1 MGLTKWCQIG
11 SATWWTKSMV
21 VKQTQTTVYKHEL
34 CSHSSFSLC
43 VHSCRKGEEVHWDD
57 KDTGWPEI
65 SILAI
70 GVSLSA
76 FQVVL
81 VVKKLPANTGNIKDM
96 VGCFERTASKH
107 VYYLGW
113 NRSPAQ
119 AGCMRQVL
127 GAGALGR
134 LRGIGWRR
142 RWEGGS
148 GWGIHVYPWLIHVSV
163 WQKPLQ

>member
-1 MGLTKWCQIG
+1 MSDWL
-11 SATWWTKSMV
+11 SHVVDKSMV
-21 VKQTQTTVYKHEL
+21 VEQTQTTVYKHEL

-43 VHSCRKGEEVHWDD
+43 VCSCRKGEEVQWDD
-57 KDTGWPEI
+57 KDTDWPKI
-65 SILAI
+65 SILTI

-81 VVKKLPANTGNIKDM
+81 VVKKLPANTGNIKDI
-96 VGCFERTASKH
+96 VGCFDRTASKH

-119 AGCMRQVL
+119 VGCMRQVL
-127 GAGALGR
+127 RPGALGR
-134 LRGIGWRR
+134 PRGIGWGG

-148 GWGIHVYPWLIHVSV
+148 GWGTHVNPGLIDVSV